1 MASMRWLS
9 RWIVAVGV
17 IGMMAS
23 AVPAWG
29 ATREGSW
36 SGDTSQGRA
45 LRFKVGAD
53 ERIAFVRVTID
64 YENENCL
71 VQVRWEFGLSSRIRD
86 DDTFRLDLVDEQ
98 DDRDTALILGEF
110 VSNRLAEGT
119 FRSALSEGGGC
130 GELRTKGTWTVIRK

>member
-1 MASMRWLS
+1 MRRSS
-9 RWIVAVGV
+9 RWIVAAGV

-29 ATREGSW
+29 ATRGGTW

-53 ERIAFVRVTID
+53 ERIAFVPVTID
-64 YENENCL
+64 YENEDCL
-71 VQVRWEFGLSSRIRD
+71 EHVRWEFGLSSRIRD

-98 DDRDTALILGEF
+98 DDRDSALILGEF
-110 VSNRLAEGT
+110 VSNRRAEGT
-119 FRSALSEGGGC
+119 FRSALAEGGGC
-130 GELRTKGTWTVIRK
+130 GELMAKGTWTAIRK